1 MEWCAYIT
9 VFGRTEPQSFVGSL
23 GAPRRLF
30 IPFGF
35 PGLSLVGCWGF
46 PCLPPAPPRYPDPVS
61 AAPSPRPTLGG
72 RPAPL
77 RVAPLTS
84 RRGAG
89 GGLARLLAPRRLQD
103 PDRSAPA
110 CCSGDPGPGRP
121 LPLPPAALTPG
132 SAPGPARA
140 PALLRGPQGLSLL
153 PGSLS
158 VSLSVPLP
166 GSRCLGLSIPQP
178 EASERP
184 GLLLPLRAWPP
195 HFLRPSLGAGEAGV
209 WGPLSA
215 PPARSLSVCLL
226 GHLWVPSVCSPARLR
241 TAQPPGLGVPGSP
254 AVSHASV
261 RPCLSARPCP
271 GPRSARF
278 PSSLSLPPPSSGP
291 SAPSRIPPLPSP
303 PSPPLPSS
311 AAANERPRVPAPGVV
326 RRVRPRARG
335 VGGGK
340 PGGGRDAGLRGGGGG
355 RGRRRPRWRRRRPGE
370 AAGPVMRL
378 RGPRPGASAQP

>member
-1 MEWCAYIT
+1 MLGLPLSPPSTAA
-9 VFGRTEPQSFVGSL
+9 VPRPRVRRPQPPPD
-23 GAPRRLF
+23 PRRAAC
-30 IPFGF
+30 PFKSG
-35 PGLSLVGCWGF
+35 
-46 PCLPPAPPRYPDPVS
+46 PADIT
-61 AAPSPRPTLGG
+61 AGG
-72 RPAPL
+72 
-77 RVAPLTS
+77 
-84 RRGAG
+84 G

-291 SAPSRIPPLPSP
+291 SAPSRTL
-303 PSPPLPSS
+303 PSPPLPPRPSPPPRQPMSGRGSQLPASS
-311 AAANERPRVPAPGVV
+311 AE
-326 RRVRPRARG
+326 
-335 VGGGK
+335 
-340 PGGGRDAGLRGGGGG
+340 
-355 RGRRRPRWRRRRPGE
+355 
-370 AAGPVMRL
+370 
-378 RGPRPGASAQP
+378 